1 MDRVINQ
8 AAQLAAVIKAA
19 RKESG
24 VDQAELA
31 AILGL
36 TQGRFSQLEAD
47 MSKLTVDRLFT
58 VMRRL
63 GLELVVRQQ
72 DADAGPPDRSTQTTP
87 SAKAVAVHKGEASQA
102 IKPVIGMVMNR
113 APRLGDFSV
122 GRLGAP
128 KPGKRS
134 DDRNRG

>member
-1 MDRVINQ
+1 MNRVINQ
-8 AAQLAAVIKAA
+8 AAQLAAVIKSA
-19 RKESG
+19 RKDSG

-36 TQGRFSQLEAD
+36 TQGRLSQLEAD
-47 MSKLTVDRLFT
+47 MSKLTIDRLLT
-58 VMRRL
+58 ILRRL

-72 DADAGPPDRSTQTTP
+72 GVDDLQAAAGHT
-87 SAKAVAVHKGEASQA
+87 GEAPPA

-122 GRLGAP
+122 GRSGTS
-128 KPGKRS
+128 KTGKKE
-134 DDRNRG
+134 